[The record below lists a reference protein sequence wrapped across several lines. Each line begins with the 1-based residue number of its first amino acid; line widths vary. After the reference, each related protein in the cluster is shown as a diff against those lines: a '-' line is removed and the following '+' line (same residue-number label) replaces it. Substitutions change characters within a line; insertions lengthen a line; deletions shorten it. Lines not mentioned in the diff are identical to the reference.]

1 MVYIACLCV
10 VSARDE
16 GRGQAAVAELQK
28 EGLQPKFHQLDI
40 LSTDSINKL
49 HAFLKGNYAG
59 LDILVNNAGMAYKVR
74 HEVLVIIINDDND
87 DNDNDNKMIIIIMI
101 KIMIMIVIII
111 MMMIIIMIMITIV
124 MIIMMI
130 IVIIVITKIIFIIR
144 I

>member
-49 HAFLKGNYAG
+49 HAFLKDNYTG

-74 HEVLVIIINDDND
+74 HEILVIIIND
-87 DNDNDNKMIIIIMI
+87 DNDNKMIIIIMI

-124 MIIMMI
+124 MIILMI
-130 IVIIVITKIIFIIR
+130 IVIIVIIIIILIIR

>member
-1 MVYIACLCV
+1 MFLLLVYVLIACLCVFIACLCV

-59 LDILVNNAGMAYKVR
+59 LDILVNNAGIAYKVR
-74 HEVLVIIINDDND
+74 HGIQKDSILEGKCALSMKYFDGKREVVRRKAPATACQWLL
-87 DNDNDNKMIIIIMI
+87 
-101 KIMIMIVIII
+101 
-111 MMMIIIMIMITIV
+111 
-124 MIIMMI
+124 
-130 IVIIVITKIIFIIR
+130 
-144 I
+144 